1 MYFVLLTNMV
11 LVPGLCCRLVWAELP
26 GGDASLLPFFWE
38 GCIPSDVGSA
48 SRAARPGHGLGV
60 GGGRR

>member
-1 MYFVLLTNMV
+1 MLLTSIV
-11 LVPGLCCRLVWAELP
+11 LVSGLGCRLAWAELP
-26 GGDASLLPFFWE
+26 GGAASLLPVFWE

-48 SRAARPGHGLGV
+48 SRAACPGHGLGV